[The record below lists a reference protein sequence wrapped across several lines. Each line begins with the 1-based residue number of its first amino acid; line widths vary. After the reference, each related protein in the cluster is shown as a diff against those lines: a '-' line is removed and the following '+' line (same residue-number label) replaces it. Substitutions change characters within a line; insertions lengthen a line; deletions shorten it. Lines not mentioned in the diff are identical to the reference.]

1 MEADCQ
7 DVTFIVKK
15 KSMFF
20 APESYIE
27 SLRKIADGFLNFEAE
42 VSRISDRSKS
52 IFNWVLRNAGI
63 VRVFL

>member
-1 MEADCQ
+1 MLHLLL
-7 DVTFIVKK
+7 KL

-20 APESYIE
+20 APEFYIE